1 MLGRP
6 VRHYRQ
12 GSRMSLAR
20 VATRCRQGISAS
32 TVWVE
37 AHLSPGLPTI
47 ALVGASATVVKDAK
61 ERVRSAIISSGY
73 RWPDARLTISFSP
86 AGVHQATASL
96 DLPIAVAILIAS
108 RQIPA
113 TLADGA
119 EFYGELGLDGRILAT
134 SGLLAAGASQR
145 EPSVTLITPS
155 DNAPAIAA
163 LCDNVVG
170 LANLGDLRAPQRWAQ
185 SVPRDDKSTSNGRS
199 VSPVPLPAGQPG
211 LWRASEIAATG
222 GHHMLMSGEP
232 GAGKTMAATLI
243 KQLLPE
249 LSHREALETQIIF
262 DIASQ
267 VPPEGRVFR
276 SPHHS
281 ISVAGLVGGTRQ
293 ATPGEISLAH
303 HGVLFLD
310 ELPEFSLATIEAL
323 RQPLEAGEIRI
334 SRSEHSHSYPAKFQ
348 LIAAMNPCP
357 CGYRDSPT
365 TPCRCSVSAL
375 SRYNQKLSGPLLD
388 RIDLFISV
396 NRSKLSD
403 VMSPQN
409 QLLDDLKKAQH
420 RVAMARASAMKR
432 QGVEN
437 SRIAGGDLMM
447 LCALSS
453 ATKQWLERTGE
464 RLQLSGRGLHRCLR
478 VARTIADLSE
488 QQEVTQFEL
497 SEALVYRAHLGQ
509 TGA

>member
-1 MLGRP
+1 
-6 VRHYRQ
+6 
-12 GSRMSLAR
+12 MSLAR

-61 ERVRSAIISSGY
+61 ERVRSAIISTGY

-108 RQIPA
+108 RQIPE
-113 TLADGA
+113 TLADGT
-119 EFYGELGLDGRILAT
+119 EFYGELSLDGRILAT

-155 DNAPAIAA
+155 DNAPTIAA

-170 LANLGDLRAPQRWAQ
+170 LASLGDLRAPHKWKL
-185 SVPRDDKSTSNGRS
+185 SVPKDDNRTSNGAT
-199 VSPVPLPAGQPG
+199 VSPTPLPAGQPG
-211 LWRASEIAATG
+211 LWRASEIAASG

-243 KQLLPE
+243 KQLLPD
-249 LSHREALETQIIF
+249 LPHRDALETQIIF
-262 DIASQ
+262 DIANQ

-365 TPCRCSVSAL
+365 TPCRCSLSAL

-420 RVAMARASAMKR
+420 RVAMAHESAMKR

-437 SRIAGGDLMM
+437 SRIAGGDLMV

-478 VARTIADLSE
+478 VARTIADLSGH
-488 QQEVTQFEL
+488 QEVTQSDL

-509 TGA
+509 TGLSRESSSPGLSIRSL

>member
-1 MLGRP
+1 
-6 VRHYRQ
+6 
-12 GSRMSLAR
+12 MSLAR

-32 TVWVE
+32 IVWVE

-47 ALVGASATVVKDAK
+47 ALVGVSATVVKEAK

-108 RQIPA
+108 RQIPE
-113 TLADGA
+113 TLADRA
-119 EFYGELGLDGRILAT
+119 EFYGELSLDGRILAT

-170 LANLGDLRAPQRWAQ
+170 LATLGDLRAPHSWSR
-185 SVPRDDKSTSNGRS
+185 SVPNDDNSMSKRQTAN
-199 VSPVPLPAGQPG
+199 PTPLPAGQPG
-211 LWRASEIAATG
+211 LWRACEIAATG

-249 LSHREALETQIIF
+249 LPHREALETQIIF
-262 DIASQ
+262 DVANQAS
-267 VPPEGRVFR
+267 PEGRVFR

-365 TPCRCSVSAL
+365 TPCRCSLSAL

-396 NRSKLSD
+396 SRSKLSD
-403 VMSPQN
+403 VMSPQD
-409 QLLDDLKKAQH
+409 LLHDDLKRTQH
-420 RVAMARASAMKR
+420 RVAKAHELAMRR

-437 SRIAGGDLMM
+437 SRIGGSELMV
-447 LCALSS
+447 LCALSTT
-453 ATKQWLERTGE
+453 TKQWLEKTGE

-478 VARTIADLSE
+478 VARTIADLSG
-488 QQEVTQFEL
+488 QQEVTQSQL
-497 SEALVYRAHLGQ
+497 TEALVYRAHLGQ
-509 TGA
+509 TGT

>member
-1 MLGRP
+1 
-6 VRHYRQ
+6 
-12 GSRMSLAR
+12 MSLAR

-32 TVWVE
+32 IVWVE

-47 ALVGASATVVKDAK
+47 ALVGVSATVVKDAK

-108 RQIPA
+108 RQIPE
-113 TLADGA
+113 TLADRA
-119 EFYGELGLDGRILAT
+119 EFYGELSLDGRILAT

-145 EPSVTLITPS
+145 GPSVTLITPS
-155 DNAPAIAA
+155 ENAATIAA

-170 LANLGDLRAPQRWAQ
+170 LATLGDLRAPHTWKRP
-185 SVPRDDKSTSNGRS
+185 VPDDDKSTSNGRT
-199 VSPVPLPAGQPG
+199 VNRIPLPAGQPG
-211 LWRASEIAATG
+211 LWRACEIAASG

-249 LSHREALETQIIF
+249 LPHREALETQIIF
-262 DIASQ
+262 DIANQASPQ
-267 VPPEGRVFR
+267 GRVFR

-365 TPCRCSVSAL
+365 TPCRCSL
-375 SRYNQKLSGPLLD
+375 STLRSYKQKLSEPLLD
-388 RIDLFISV
+388 RIDLLISV

-403 VMSPQN
+403 VMSPQD
-409 QLLDDLKKAQH
+409 LLHDDLKRTQH
-420 RVAMARASAMKR
+420 RVAKAHELAMRR

-437 SRIAGGDLMM
+437 SRIAGSELMV
-447 LCALSS
+447 LCALSTT
-453 ATKQWLERTGE
+453 TKQWLEKTGE

-478 VARTIADLSE
+478 VARTIADLSG
-488 QQEVTQFEL
+488 QQEVTQSQL
-497 SEALVYRAHLGQ
+497 TEALVYRTHLGQ
-509 TGA
+509 TGT

>member
-1 MLGRP
+1 
-6 VRHYRQ
+6 
-12 GSRMSLAR
+12 
-20 VATRCRQGISAS
+20 
-32 TVWVE
+32 
-37 AHLSPGLPTI
+37 
-47 ALVGASATVVKDAK
+47 
-61 ERVRSAIISSGY
+61 
-73 RWPDARLTISFSP
+73 
-86 AGVHQATASL
+86 
-96 DLPIAVAILIAS
+96 VAISIAS
-108 RQIPA
+108 RQIPK
-113 TLADGA
+113 TLADRA
-119 EFYGELGLDGRILAT
+119 EFYGELSLDGRILAT

-145 EPSVTLITPS
+145 GPSVTLITPS
-155 DNAPAIAA
+155 ENAPAIAA

-170 LANLGDLRAPQRWAQ
+170 LATLGDLRTPNTWKR
-185 SVPRDDKSTSNGRS
+185 SVPNDDKSKSNGRT
-199 VSPVPLPAGQPG
+199 VNRIPLPAGQPG
-211 LWRASEIAATG
+211 LWRACEIAATG

-249 LSHREALETQIIF
+249 LPHREALETQIIF
-262 DIASQ
+262 DVANQAS
-267 VPPEGRVFR
+267 PEGRVFR

-310 ELPEFSLATIEAL
+310 ELPEFSLASIEAL

-365 TPCRCSVSAL
+365 TPCRCSLSAL

-403 VMSPQN
+403 VMSPQD
-409 QLLDDLKKAQH
+409 QLHDDLKRTQY
-420 RVAMARASAMKR
+420 RVAKARELAMRR

-437 SRIAGGDLMM
+437 SRIAGGELMV
-447 LCALSS
+447 LCALSTT
-453 ATKQWLERTGE
+453 TKQWLEKTGE

-478 VARTIADLSE
+478 VARTIADLSG
-488 QQEVTQFEL
+488 QQEVTQSQL
-497 SEALVYRAHLGQ
+497 TEALVYRAHLGQ
-509 TGA
+509 TGT

>member
-1 MLGRP
+1 
-6 VRHYRQ
+6 
-12 GSRMSLAR
+12 
-20 VATRCRQGISAS
+20 
-32 TVWVE
+32 
-37 AHLSPGLPTI
+37 
-47 ALVGASATVVKDAK
+47 
-61 ERVRSAIISSGY
+61 
-73 RWPDARLTISFSP
+73 
-86 AGVHQATASL
+86 
-96 DLPIAVAILIAS
+96 
-108 RQIPA
+108 
-113 TLADGA
+113 
-119 EFYGELGLDGRILAT
+119 
-134 SGLLAAGASQR
+134 
-145 EPSVTLITPS
+145 
-155 DNAPAIAA
+155 
-163 LCDNVVG
+163 
-170 LANLGDLRAPQRWAQ
+170 
-185 SVPRDDKSTSNGRS
+185 
-199 VSPVPLPAGQPG
+199 
-211 LWRASEIAATG
+211 
-222 GHHMLMSGEP
+222 MLMSGEP

-249 LSHREALETQIIF
+249 LPHREALETQIIF
-262 DIASQ
+262 DIANQ
-267 VPPEGRVFR
+267 APPEGRVFR

-334 SRSEHSHSYPAKFQ
+334 SRSEHSHNYPAKFQ

-409 QLLDDLKKAQH
+409 QLIDDLKKAQH

-478 VARTIADLSE
+478 VARTIADLSG

>member
-1 MLGRP
+1 
-6 VRHYRQ
+6 
-12 GSRMSLAR
+12 MSLAR

-32 TVWVE
+32 IVWVE

-47 ALVGASATVVKDAK
+47 ALVGVSATVVKDAK

-86 AGVHQATASL
+86 AGVQQATASL

-108 RQIPA
+108 RQIPE
-113 TLADGA
+113 TLADKA
-119 EFYGELGLDGRILAT
+119 EFYGELGLDGRVLAT

-145 EPSVTLITPS
+145 APSITLVTPS
-155 DNAPAIAA
+155 DNATAIAA

-170 LANLGDLRAPQRWAQ
+170 LATLGELR
-185 SVPRDDKSTSNGRS
+185 VPHSWKRFVPNDSKSTSNRLTAT
-199 VSPVPLPAGQPG
+199 PIPLPAGQRG
-211 LWRASEIAATG
+211 LWRACEIAATG

-249 LSHREALETQIIF
+249 LPHRAALETQIIF
-262 DIASQ
+262 DIANQ
-267 VPPEGRVFR
+267 APPEGRVFR

-310 ELPEFSLATIEAL
+310 ELPEFSLTTIEAL

-365 TPCRCSVSAL
+365 TPCRCSSSAL

-403 VMSPQN
+403 VMSPQD
-409 QLLDDLKKAQH
+409 QLREDLNRAQRHVSKA
-420 RVAMARASAMKR
+420 RELAMMR

-437 SRIAGGDLMM
+437 SRVAGGDLME
-447 LCALSS
+447 LCGLSS
-453 ATKQWLERTGE
+453 VTKQWLESTGE

-478 VARTIADLSE
+478 VARTIADLSG
-488 QQEVTQFEL
+488 QQEVTQSEL
-497 SEALVYRAHLGQ
+497 SEALVYRAHSSHAGN
-509 TGA
+509 

>member
-1 MLGRP
+1 MDP
-6 VRHYRQ
+6 FVNNRQ
-12 GSRMSLAR
+12 GSQMSLAR
-20 VATRCRQGISAS
+20 VATRCRQGVMAS

-47 ALVGASATVVKDAK
+47 ALVGVSATIVREAK

-86 AGVHQATASL
+86 AGVQQATASL

-108 RQIPA
+108 RQIP
-113 TLADGA
+113 TSVADQT
-119 EFYGELGLDGRILAT
+119 EFYGELSLDGRILAT

-145 EPSVTLITPS
+145 DAQVAMILPSQ
-155 DNAPAIAA
+155 NAATVAA
-163 LCDNVVG
+163 LCDNVFG
-170 LANLGDLRAPQRWAQ
+170 LASLEELRSPQNWKRFHACDPKSAWDTEKTELAQ
-185 SVPRDDKSTSNGRS
+185 
-199 VSPVPLPAGQPG
+199 LPAGQDG
-211 LWRASEIAATG
+211 LWRACELAATG

-243 KQLLPE
+243 KLLLPE
-249 LSHREALETQIIF
+249 LPRREALETQIIF
-262 DIASQ
+262 DIANQ
-267 VPPEGRVFR
+267 KPPDGRAFR

-281 ISVAGLVGGTRQ
+281 ISTAGLVGGTRQ
-293 ATPGEISLAH
+293 ATPGEISLAN

-323 RQPLEAGEIRI
+323 RQPLEAGEIKI
-334 SRSEHSHSYPAKFQ
+334 SRSEHSHGYPAKFQ

-357 CGYRDSPT
+357 CGYRDSRT
-365 TPCRCSVSAL
+365 TQCRCSLSAL
-375 SRYNQKLSGPLLD
+375 SRYNQKLSGPLID
-388 RIDLFISV
+388 RIDLFVSV

-403 VMSPQN
+403 VLSPQDE
-409 QLLDDLKKAQH
+409 LHERLRLTKH
-420 RVAMARASAMKR
+420 RVASARELALTR

-437 SRIAGGDLMM
+437 SRIKSGDLTI

-453 ATKQWLERTGE
+453 TTKRWLEQTGE

-478 VARTIADLSE
+478 VARTIADLCE
-488 QQEVTQFEL
+488 QREVTQSEI
-497 SEALVYRAHLGQ
+497 SEALVYRAQLGH
-509 TGA
+509 TGK

>member
-1 MLGRP
+1 
-6 VRHYRQ
+6 
-12 GSRMSLAR
+12 
-20 VATRCRQGISAS
+20 
-32 TVWVE
+32 
-37 AHLSPGLPTI
+37 
-47 ALVGASATVVKDAK
+47 
-61 ERVRSAIISSGY
+61 
-73 RWPDARLTISFSP
+73 
-86 AGVHQATASL
+86 
-96 DLPIAVAILIAS
+96 
-108 RQIPA
+108 
-113 TLADGA
+113 
-119 EFYGELGLDGRILAT
+119 
-134 SGLLAAGASQR
+134 
-145 EPSVTLITPS
+145 
-155 DNAPAIAA
+155 
-163 LCDNVVG
+163 
-170 LANLGDLRAPQRWAQ
+170 
-185 SVPRDDKSTSNGRS
+185 
-199 VSPVPLPAGQPG
+199 
-211 LWRASEIAATG
+211 
-222 GHHMLMSGEP
+222 
-232 GAGKTMAATLI
+232 MAATLI

-249 LSHREALETQIIF
+249 LPHREALETQIIF
-262 DIASQ
+262 DIANQ

-310 ELPEFSLATIEAL
+310 ELPEFSLATIEAH

-357 CGYRDSPT
+357 CGYRDSST
-365 TPCRCSVSAL
+365 TACRCSLSAL

-403 VMSPQN
+403 VMSPQD
-409 QLLDDLKKAQH
+409 LLHDDLKRTQR
-420 RVAMARASAMKR
+420 RVAKAHELAMKR
-432 QGVEN
+432 QGVEH
-437 SRIAGGDLMM
+437 SRIAGGDLMV

-453 ATKQWLERTGE
+453 ATSQWLERTGE

-478 VARTIADLSE
+478 AARTIADLSG
-488 QQEVTQFEL
+488 QQKVTPSEL

>member
-1 MLGRP
+1 
-6 VRHYRQ
+6 
-12 GSRMSLAR
+12 MSLAR

-108 RQIPA
+108 RQIPQ
-113 TLADGA
+113 TLADSA
-119 EFYGELGLDGRILAT
+119 EFYGELSLDGRILAT

-145 EPSVTLITPS
+145 EPPVTLIAPS
-155 DNAPAIAA
+155 DNAPTLAA

-170 LANLGDLRAPQRWAQ
+170 LASLGDLRTPHRWTR
-185 SVPRDDKSTSNGRS
+185 SIPNDGKSTSNNRI
-199 VSPVPLPAGQPG
+199 VNTLPLPAGQPG
-211 LWRASEIAATG
+211 LWRACEIAATG

-243 KQLLPE
+243 KQLLPQ
-249 LSHREALETQIIF
+249 LSPREALETQIVF
-262 DIASQ
+262 DIVNQAS
-267 VPPEGRVFR
+267 PEGRVFR

-365 TPCRCSVSAL
+365 TPCRCSSSAL

-409 QLLDDLKKAQH
+409 QLIDDLKKAQH

-437 SRIAGGDLMM
+437 SRIAGADLMV

-464 RLQLSGRGLHRCLR
+464 LLSRLST
-478 VARTIADLSE
+478 V
-488 QQEVTQFEL
+488 
-497 SEALVYRAHLGQ
+497 
-509 TGA
+509 

>member
-113 TLADGA
+113 TLADDA

-262 DIASQ
+262 DIANQ

-303 HGVLFLD
+303 YGVLFLD

>member
-1 MLGRP
+1 
-6 VRHYRQ
+6 
-12 GSRMSLAR
+12 MSLAR

-108 RQIPA
+108 RQIPE
-113 TLADGA
+113 TIADGT
-119 EFYGELGLDGRILAT
+119 EFYGELSLDGRILAT

-163 LCDNVVG
+163 LCDSVVG
-170 LANLGDLRAPQRWAQ
+170 LANLGDLRAPHSWTRF
-185 SVPRDDKSTSNGRS
+185 VPKDGKSTSNGPTL
-199 VSPVPLPAGQPG
+199 SPTPLPAGQPG
-211 LWRASEIAATG
+211 LWRACEIAATG

-232 GAGKTMAATLI
+232 GARKTMAATLI

-249 LSHREALETQIIF
+249 LPHREALETQVIF
-262 DIASQ
+262 DIANQ

-310 ELPEFSLATIEAL
+310 ELPEFKRSVLEVL
-323 RQPLEAGEIRI
+323 RQPLEDRAVTL
-334 SRSEHSHSYPAKFQ
+334 SRAKYTITYPASFMFV
-348 LIAAMNPCP
+348 ASMNP
-357 CGYRDSPT
+357 SP
-365 TPCRCSVSAL
+365 SGFFNDGKSARHSTYEMERYL
-375 SRYNQKLSGPLLD
+375 SRISGPLLD
-388 RIDLFISV
+388 RIDLHIEV
-396 NRSKLSD
+396 NPVAFNKMID
-403 VMSPQN
+403 VKKRP
-409 QLLDDLKKAQH
+409 LLLK
-420 RVAMARASAMKR
+420 S
-432 QGVEN
+432 E
-437 SRIAGGDLMM
+437 
-447 LCALSS
+447 
-453 ATKQWLERTGE
+453 
-464 RLQLSGRGLHRCLR
+464 SG
-478 VARTIADLSE
+478 
-488 QQEVTQFEL
+488 
-497 SEALVYRAHLGQ
+497 
-509 TGA
+509 

>member
-1 MLGRP
+1 
-6 VRHYRQ
+6 
-12 GSRMSLAR
+12 MSLAR
-20 VATRCRQGISAS
+20 VATRCRQGINAS
-32 TVWVE
+32 IVWVE

-86 AGVHQATASL
+86 AGVPQATASL

-108 RQIPA
+108 RQIPE

-119 EFYGELGLDGRILAT
+119 EFYGELSLDGRILAT

-163 LCDNVVG
+163 LCDNVFG
-170 LANLGDLRAPQRWAQ
+170 LANLGDLRAPHSWKR
-185 SVPRDDKSTSNGRS
+185 SVPQGDKSTSDGRT
-199 VSPVPLPAGQPG
+199 VSPIPLPAGQPG
-211 LWRASEIAATG
+211 LWRAGEIAATG

-249 LSHREALETQIIF
+249 LPHREALETQIIF
-262 DIASQ
+262 DIANQASPQ
-267 VPPEGRVFR
+267 GRVFR

-365 TPCRCSVSAL
+365 TPCRCSLSAL
-375 SRYNQKLSGPLLD
+375 SRYTQKLSGPLLD
-388 RIDLFISV
+388 RFDLFINV

-403 VMSPQN
+403 VMSPQD
-409 QLLDDLKKAQH
+409 QLHDDLKKAQR
-420 RVAMARASAMKR
+420 RVAIARELAIKR
-432 QGVEN
+432 QGAEN
-437 SRIAGGDLMM
+437 SRIAGGDLTV

-478 VARTIADLSE
+478 VARTIADLSG
-488 QQEVTQFEL
+488 QQEVTRSEL
-497 SEALVYRAHLGQ
+497 SEALVYRAHSGQ

>member
-1 MLGRP
+1 
-6 VRHYRQ
+6 
-12 GSRMSLAR
+12 MSLAR
-20 VATRCRQGISAS
+20 VTTRCRQGIGAT

-47 ALVGASATVVKDAK
+47 ARVGASATVVKDAK
-61 ERVRSAIISSGY
+61 ERVRGAIISSGY

-108 RQIPA
+108 RQIPE

-119 EFYGELGLDGRILAT
+119 EFYGELSLDGRILAT

-145 EPSVTLITPS
+145 ESSVTLITPS
-155 DNAPAIAA
+155 DNAPDVAT

-170 LANLGDLRAPQRWAQ
+170 LATLGDLRAPHNWKR
-185 SVPRDDKSTSNGRS
+185 SVPNHEN
-199 VSPVPLPAGQPG
+199 SPSSKRPANPTPLPAGQPG

-249 LSHREALETQIIF
+249 LPHREALETRIIF
-262 DIASQ
+262 DIANQ

-293 ATPGEISLAH
+293 AMPGEISLAH

-310 ELPEFSLATIEAL
+310 ELPEFSLATNEAL
-323 RQPLEAGEIRI
+323 RQPL
-334 SRSEHSHSYPAKFQ
+334 
-348 LIAAMNPCP
+348 
-357 CGYRDSPT
+357 
-365 TPCRCSVSAL
+365 
-375 SRYNQKLSGPLLD
+375 
-388 RIDLFISV
+388 
-396 NRSKLSD
+396 
-403 VMSPQN
+403 
-409 QLLDDLKKAQH
+409 
-420 RVAMARASAMKR
+420 
-432 QGVEN
+432 
-437 SRIAGGDLMM
+437 
-447 LCALSS
+447 
-453 ATKQWLERTGE
+453 
-464 RLQLSGRGLHRCLR
+464 
-478 VARTIADLSE
+478 
-488 QQEVTQFEL
+488 
-497 SEALVYRAHLGQ
+497 
-509 TGA
+509 GAFP